1 MAKYNCK
8 KLVFSSST
16 TVYRQLKKIPC
27 VEDFELKGMNPYRR
41 TKLFLEEIARDI
53 HNADWEWKIILLTSL
68 AAARVWRDG
77 QKKRVYIYRFLST
90 GTIEEKN
97 DLVPDEIAPKKVM
110 NIVRRLEEGLFK
122 TTTTKEEYM
131 NLDTLENRLHIL
143 IRRLPLC
150 NQNQHYQQQGNT
162 SVPMGTMIPNLG
174 MAQSGN
180 SNIMAT

>member
-41 TKLFLEEIARDI
+41 TK
-53 HNADWEWKIILLTSL
+53 